1 MVRLM
6 ISGKMINAF
15 IDTGSEATLLKHS
28 AQTLIAPSRTSEPR
42 RRLQGASGAS
52 LAITGERDVI
62 LQINDKNI
70 VTHRVCIVDGVDFPG
85 DILIGIDLLKRLDF
99 RLGYDSRTNNSY
111 LRLRGK
117 AFTVRYVNKDSL
129 ELTAVVMKMKGMS
142 VPVPPARAAIRRS
155 VSCPP
160 ESGRFVPVRVPDAL
174 IGKQLLVEG
183 LGYSVILPR
192 EVIKP
197 SSKEAVV
204 WVVNPTLNPVK
215 LRNGTHLVELHE
227 VEEMCDTPEAPGN
240 VASIADTPVA
250 AVPTS
255 ALEKISL
262 KHLSDHRKSQVCKVL
277 AQYPRL
283 FSGDKFAIGEVP
295 DIVHEIPTQEKHPL
309 CQRQWRLPEAAKRH
323 IREECEQMLKAGVI
337 EPSSSPWLSP
347 VVLVKK
353 KDGTLRFCVDYRNL
367 NSVTIADS
375 YPLPRMDELLDE
387 LGGTSVFTLLDSRSA
402 YWSIPVKPEDRPKT
416 AFSDGHRL
424 YQFRRMPFGLCTAP
438 STFQRTVNLVLSPV
452 LGKHTIAYLDDI
464 VVHSATFEEHIK
476 HLNET
481 LLLLD
486 KAGFKLNLEK
496 CDFAVSNFRFLG
508 YRVTPQGFLPD
519 PEKVKSIEEML
530 PPKNQKGVRR
540 FLGAAGF
547 FRKFVPKYAKI
558 AAPLTRLTRK
568 DVRFVW
574 GPDQRDAFIKL
585 KDLLITAP
593 VLAKPDFEKIFELHT
608 DASQVAI
615 GACLMQTDDQNE
627 LHPIAYFSRKLRG
640 AETRYSATD
649 LEALAVVESV
659 RHFDAYL
666 YGRRFT
672 VLTDHRPLTYVFS
685 RRTKSPRMSRWSAEL
700 ADHNFQIKYKQGRI
714 NYVPDMLSRD
724 VAPISLSSPDPYAMR
739 VEQLKDPLLHEI
751 VMFLEERAVPQQRPP
766 LPLDEFELRNGVLYR
781 LRHLP
786 ERIVEQLVVPRTLR
800 KDAIKIAHASPI
812 AAHHGIYRT
821 YNKLRDLF
829 YFPNM
834 LGETR
839 KYVSSCKTCQK
850 RKGIGRRAPLQ
861 HAPEAVHPMERVS
874 ADLVDLHS
882 SSSGNRYVLV
892 MVDQLTR
899 YLQLVPLPNKEAETV
914 VRAIIDHFI
923 TLFGPPRL
931 LQTDGGLE
939 FNNALFRSVC
949 EDLTVQTH
957 VTTAFHPQANGLV
970 ERTNRVVKDALATLV
985 EDQPLDW
992 DRYIPQ
998 VRFAI
1003 NSAIHRAIGDQPLY
1017 LLTGQPGHFPVGL
1030 SNHVTAG
1037 EDAHCKLR
1045 EALDVARK
1053 AAQEASRK
1061 ARQEYAAYHNRNL
1074 RPPWSLEAGS
1084 LVLYKIKTT
1093 QTGPDRALGP
1103 RWQGP
1108 AKVVKKLGPVNYV
1121 VQDLSPP
1128 FSERNCHAN
1137 QLRPFKLEEELT
1149 FPDASPYHDPD
1160 YVDPWLPDD
1169 AEPGATM
1176 LLSAIRPSQHAP
1188 QSW

>member
-215 LRNGTHLVELHE
+215 LKNGTHLVELHE

-262 KHLSDHRKSQVCKVL
+262 QHLSDHRKSQVCKVL

-593 VLAKPDFEKIFELHT
+593 VLAKPDFEKNFELHT

-666 YGRRFT
+666 
-672 VLTDHRPLTYVFS
+672 
-685 RRTKSPRMSRWSAEL
+685 
-700 ADHNFQIKYKQGRI
+700 
-714 NYVPDMLSRD
+714 
-724 VAPISLSSPDPYAMR
+724 
-739 VEQLKDPLLHEI
+739 
-751 VMFLEERAVPQQRPP
+751 
-766 LPLDEFELRNGVLYR
+766 
-781 LRHLP
+781 
-786 ERIVEQLVVPRTLR
+786 
-800 KDAIKIAHASPI
+800 
-812 AAHHGIYRT
+812 
-821 YNKLRDLF
+821 
-829 YFPNM
+829 
-834 LGETR
+834 
-839 KYVSSCKTCQK
+839 
-850 RKGIGRRAPLQ
+850 
-861 HAPEAVHPMERVS
+861 
-874 ADLVDLHS
+874 
-882 SSSGNRYVLV
+882 
-892 MVDQLTR
+892 
-899 YLQLVPLPNKEAETV
+899 
-914 VRAIIDHFI
+914 
-923 TLFGPPRL
+923 
-931 LQTDGGLE
+931 
-939 FNNALFRSVC
+939 
-949 EDLTVQTH
+949 
-957 VTTAFHPQANGLV
+957 
-970 ERTNRVVKDALATLV
+970 
-985 EDQPLDW
+985 
-992 DRYIPQ
+992 
-998 VRFAI
+998 
-1003 NSAIHRAIGDQPLY
+1003 
-1017 LLTGQPGHFPVGL
+1017 
-1030 SNHVTAG
+1030 
-1037 EDAHCKLR
+1037 
-1045 EALDVARK
+1045 
-1053 AAQEASRK
+1053 
-1061 ARQEYAAYHNRNL
+1061 
-1074 RPPWSLEAGS
+1074 
-1084 LVLYKIKTT
+1084 
-1093 QTGPDRALGP
+1093 
-1103 RWQGP
+1103 
-1108 AKVVKKLGPVNYV
+1108 
-1121 VQDLSPP
+1121 
-1128 FSERNCHAN
+1128 
-1137 QLRPFKLEEELT
+1137 
-1149 FPDASPYHDPD
+1149 
-1160 YVDPWLPDD
+1160 
-1169 AEPGATM
+1169 
-1176 LLSAIRPSQHAP
+1176 
-1188 QSW
+1188 